1 MIDDP
6 RTEPLR
12 EWNRL
17 ARENTENAIVSSMFE
32 AMSKAIEP
40 IEMFATWLLVGTAAV
55 AAFLITNAD
64 KLLPLVTQSGFVT
77 CGTFLCLSCFF
88 GLLSKMYALHCK
100 IGIDVGVAICKT
112 FLEYFTKYEE
122 EEKKIKEGAKFWGIN
137 IQTGIRLERILTEF
151 YALLP
156 KWAVWLASRHLKKNA
171 GNPQIGY
178 IALIKNQIT
187 QSVLAFLQAL
197 SFLGFLIAGFIFA
210 AI

>member
-100 IGIDVGVAICKT
+100 IGIDVGVAYTQNISGIFYKVRRGR
-112 FLEYFTKYEE
+112 
-122 EEKKIKEGAKFWGIN
+122 KKDQGRGE
-137 IQTGIRLERILTEF
+137 
-151 YALLP
+151 
-156 KWAVWLASRHLKKNA
+156 
-171 GNPQIGY
+171 
-178 IALIKNQIT
+178 
-187 QSVLAFLQAL
+187 VLGHQH
-197 SFLGFLIAGFIFA
+197 SNRYSP
-210 AI
+210 